1 MITASRIQYL
11 VNQGEGYKVDFKSAV
26 PAKVRE
32 LSEEVCSFANAHGG
46 YIFIGVDDKGNI
58 VGCNISN
65 SKRSAITDTI
75 GEISPQ
81 VDFELYGVDIE
92 GKTVWVIDIPE
103 GKDKPYICSGSVFV
117 RQGPNAQKLRTRN
130 EILDFFRECNSVH
143 YDDTPAYNVDLL
155 QEIDR
160 ENFDNFCSVAKISR
174 KIPDRQILENLGCF
188 DERTSWP
195 KAGAVMFFAE
205 HPERHYQQS
214 WVHCVLFKGTDNVFI
229 IDDKRLNGPL
239 FQQYKQAIDWLMQK
253 IEMRIIVD
261 DAGPHKEVFE
271 IPIDALREAMI
282 NALCHRDYY
291 ESGATIVVAVYDDR
305 VEISN
310 PGGLLPQVAE
320 NFGHKSLSRNPF
332 IFKLFTRMQLVEK
345 VGSGIPRMIGLMK
358 DSGLKEPIFRK
369 DGMFSIS
376 FPKITAKITE
386 NVTTEKNYGENVEN
400 YGEMSVESAESDVTT
415 EKENDEKITV
425 KITAKITVN
434 QNKILCAVKENPFVT
449 QKELSE
455 IVGIAEFNI
464 KKNMRKLQEMNMLKR
479 DGADKNGR
487 WIVVDDPM
495 SV

>member
-195 KAGAVMFFAE
+195 KAGAVMFFAA

-376 FPKITAKITE
+376 FPKITAKITA
-386 NVTTEKNYGENVEN
+386 NATTEKNDENVGVNADSQEKN
-400 YGEMSVESAESDVTT
+400 EGETT
-415 EKENDEKITV
+415 EKTSPRLHQEIPEYAKKTFELIENNPRITIPLLAEIQGISTRSV
-425 KITAKITVN
+425 KAHI
-434 QNKILCAVKENPFVT
+434 AVLKNEGWLT
-449 QKELSE
+449 R
-455 IVGIAEFNI
+455 VGGNTY
-464 KKNMRKLQEMNMLKR
+464 
-479 DGADKNGR
+479 GH
-487 WIVVDDPM
+487 WIVFNQ
-495 SV
+495 